1 MNNIE
6 INNISYDYHRGRQVF
21 NNLSLQLKNGET
33 TFLTGSNG
41 CGKTTL
47 TKLIMGIIKPTSG
60 EIKIFGKRADT
71 LSLGSIGEIIGYV
84 FQYPERQLF
93 SSSVMDELTFP
104 LIFKGYNKIETFEKA
119 KEMIK
124 TFDLEKVKNSYPSF
138 LSYGEKR
145 RLAIASVL
153 MVGPKYLILDE
164 PTASLDNH
172 RIDALSDVLFELKNR
187 KIGMLII
194 SHNKDFIEKHKDRI
208 IKLEGGQIYERY

>member
-6 INNISYDYHRGRQVF
+6 INNISYYYHRGRQVF

-124 TFDLEKVKNSYPSF
+124 TFDLEKVENSYPSF

-153 MVGPKYLILDE
+153 MVVPKYLILDE

-172 RIDALSDVLFELKNR
+172 RIDALSDVLIELKNR

-194 SHNKDFIEKHKDRI
+194 SHNKTFIEKHKDRV
-208 IKLEGGQIYERY
+208 IKLEGGQIYE

>member
-1 MNNIE
+1 MNNID
-6 INNISYDYHRGRQVF
+6 INNISYEYHRGRQIF
-21 NNLSLQLKNGET
+21 NNFSLQLKNGET
-33 TFLTGSNG
+33 TFLTGNNG

-60 EIKIFGKRADT
+60 EIKIFGKRADS
-71 LSLGSIGEIIGYV
+71 LSLGSMGEIIGYV

-119 KEMIK
+119 KDLLKI
-124 TFDLEKVKNSYPSF
+124 FDLEKVKNSYPSL

-153 MVGPKYLILDE
+153 MVVPKYLILDE

-172 RIDALSDVLFELKNR
+172 RIDALSDVLIELKNR

-194 SHNKDFIEKHKDRI
+194 SHNKTFIEKHKDRV
-208 IKLEGGQIYERY
+208 IKLEGGQIYE

>member
-1 MNNIE
+1 M
-6 INNISYDYHRGRQVF
+6 
-21 NNLSLQLKNGET
+21 
-33 TFLTGSNG
+33 
-41 CGKTTL
+41 
-47 TKLIMGIIKPTSG
+47 
-60 EIKIFGKRADT
+60 
-71 LSLGSIGEIIGYV
+71 GEIIGYV

-119 KEMIK
+119 KDLLKI
-124 TFDLEKVKNSYPSF
+124 FDLEKVKNSYPSL

-153 MVGPKYLILDE
+153 MVVPKYLILDE

-172 RIDALSDVLFELKNR
+172 RIDALSDVLIELKNR

-194 SHNKDFIEKHKDRI
+194 SHNKTFIEKHKDRV
-208 IKLEGGQIYERY
+208 IKLEGGQIYE

>member
-1 MNNIE
+1 MNNID
-6 INNISYDYHRGRQVF
+6 INNISYEYHRGRQIF
-21 NNLSLQLKNGET
+21 NNFSLQLKNGET
-33 TFLTGSNG
+33 TFLTGCNG

-60 EIKIFGKRADT
+60 EIKIFGKRADS
-71 LSLGSIGEIIGYV
+71 LSLGSMGEIIGYV

-119 KEMIK
+119 KDLLKI
-124 TFDLEKVKNSYPSF
+124 FDLEKVKNSYPSL

-153 MVGPKYLILDE
+153 MVVPKYLILDE

-172 RIDALSDVLFELKNR
+172 RIDALSDVLIELKNR

-194 SHNKDFIEKHKDRI
+194 SHNKTFIEKHKDRV
-208 IKLEGGQIYERY
+208 IKLEGGQIYE